1 MASSSQDQTKKS
13 KKRKS
18 MASNGVASNVSV
30 VVAESSTGV
39 GPAFVNFPSV
49 RPSSKTPFQIYSR
62 DPSATTADITKQRTL
77 IAGETEDVEYFS
89 TNRDYNTGGE
99 GSDCQYV
106 PALYDPSSKT
116 LHVHPSTP
124 LYLLAH
130 RVKRMREA
138 PLLSTGPSAE
148 AIQWKA
154 KRNDLGE
161 AFGTRKAKS
170 QIKAEERNKVD
181 INAMQGVRGD
191 LMKSIGGKEAK
202 EEGPVPPSELIPV
215 PNLETSN
222 PAEVY
227 SREAIIP
234 QAEWSAINVTP
245 ITQAT
250 DDRGRSAALPYR
262 RSRWI
267 EDKLRVAV
275 NAPSSTRKNSLR
287 MLYYLA
293 CLLQFYSFAG
303 QLSKT
308 SRSELPAKFP
318 GVPQQVLNG
327 LLTRFAEPQGKQYT
341 VTEKTKT
348 KLLAWICVCY
358 LACDG
363 WSVDIS
369 RVARDLSL
377 TPAKITDMFKSLGCS
392 ADLAS
397 PAEREKLGVSQAD
410 AAKLRRAVLKAP
422 VKFPKI
428 KRRGPTKR

>member
-1 MASSSQDQTKKS
+1 M
-13 KKRKS
+13 
-18 MASNGVASNVSV
+18 
-30 VVAESSTGV
+30 
-39 GPAFVNFPSV
+39 
-49 RPSSKTPFQIYSR
+49 
-62 DPSATTADITKQRTL
+62 
-77 IAGETEDVEYFS
+77 
-89 TNRDYNTGGE
+89 
-99 GSDCQYV
+99 
-106 PALYDPSSKT
+106 
-116 LHVHPSTP
+116 
-124 LYLLAH
+124 
-130 RVKRMREA
+130 
-138 PLLSTGPSAE
+138 
-148 AIQWKA
+148 QWKV

-191 LMKSIGGKEAK
+191 LMESIGGKAVK
-202 EEGPVPPSELIPV
+202 EEGEFDCIPTWEYTDALRPRPSIRVNPRPQPRDQQPRRGVLPRRHHPPCRVELHQRHPYHPGHRRPGTFRRAAIPPKPV
-215 PNLETSN
+215 
-222 PAEVY
+222 
-227 SREAIIP
+227 
-234 QAEWSAINVTP
+234 
-245 ITQAT
+245 
-250 DDRGRSAALPYR
+250 DRGQAPCGSQRSFIDKEEQLVRAASLDTFSADT
-262 RSRWI
+262 SR
-267 EDKLRVAV
+267 
-275 NAPSSTRKNSLR
+275 R

-293 CLLQFYSFAG
+293 CLLQFYNFAG

-308 SRSELPAKFP
+308 SKSELPAKFP

-327 LLTRFAEPQGKQYT
+327 LLTRFAEPQGKQFT

-377 TPAKITDMFKSLGCS
+377 TPAKVTDMFKSLGCS

-397 PAEREKLGVSQAD
+397 TAEREKLGVSQAD